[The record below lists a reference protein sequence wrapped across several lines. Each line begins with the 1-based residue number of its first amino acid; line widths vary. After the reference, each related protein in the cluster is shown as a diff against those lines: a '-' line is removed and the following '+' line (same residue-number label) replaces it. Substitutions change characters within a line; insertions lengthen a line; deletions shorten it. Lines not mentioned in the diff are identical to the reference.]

1 MSWCSPCDEPP
12 DARFGV
18 EASDALDRRARLR
31 LVRGAAELRE
41 PDRLFLQLRPGKR
54 IPRISFGCF
63 DARRADPAAGGAHLD
78 LADPAPRI
86 GGVDL
91 LVAHHPHA
99 LAKCGHARIDQRVLL
114 EVLEA
119 GLAVHGDE

>member
-1 MSWCSPCDEPP
+1 MSWCPPCDEPP

-18 EASDALDRRARLR
+18 EGPDALDRGAHLR
-31 LVRGAAELRE
+31 LVRGAAKLRE
-41 PDRLFLQLRPGKR
+41 PDRLLLQLRPGKR
-54 IPRISFGCF
+54 IPRISLRCL
-63 DARRADPAAGGAHLD
+63 DARRADPAVGGAHLD

-99 LAKCGHARIDQRVLL
+99 LP
-114 EVLEA
+114 
-119 GLAVHGDE
+119 